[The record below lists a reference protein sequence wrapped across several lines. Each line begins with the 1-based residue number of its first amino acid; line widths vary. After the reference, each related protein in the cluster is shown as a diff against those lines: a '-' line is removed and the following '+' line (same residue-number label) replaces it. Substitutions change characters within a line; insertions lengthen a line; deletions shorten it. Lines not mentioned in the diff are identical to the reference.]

1 MPSKVHI
8 PPVTGSARHCPRIPG
23 FPTSVT
29 IAQGSIISPVQQR
42 TDIDMEPMVISVNE
56 AAVILGIG
64 RTKIYSLI
72 GDGCLSIVKIGRRTL
87 VTTES
92 IRALVASMAA

>member
-1 MPSKVHI
+1 
-8 PPVTGSARHCPRIPG
+8 
-23 FPTSVT
+23 
-29 IAQGSIISPVQQR
+29 
-42 TDIDMEPMVISVNE
+42 MEPLIISVNE
-56 AAVILGIG
+56 AAAILGLG

-92 IRALVASMAA
+92 IRALVASRAA